1 MHESLHAAARAH
13 GRRHPIE
20 GRAITVVFELY
31 ACMYVC
37 MYDRRKEGHTFYI
50 YGLYVYMNECM

>member
-31 ACMYVC
+31 VC
-37 MYDRRKEGHTFYI
+37 MYDRRKEGHAFYI
-50 YGLYVYMNECM
+50 YGLYVNMNECM